1 MEELRFELLHLP
13 LEPRLLTALLQ
24 ASEYNCVHVLP
35 LKQLTEVS
43 QHLFI
48 RCVFSDV
55 LSENL
60 SNEVNL
66 HFFERVI
73 LVLAFVGLILYYF
86 NFVLIFPSLV
96 FSLRP

>member
-1 MEELRFELLHLP
+1 MEELRFELLH
-13 LEPRLLTALLQ
+13 
-24 ASEYNCVHVLP
+24 
-35 LKQLTEVS
+35 
-43 QHLFI
+43 
-48 RCVFSDV
+48 V
-55 LSENL
+55 LSENM